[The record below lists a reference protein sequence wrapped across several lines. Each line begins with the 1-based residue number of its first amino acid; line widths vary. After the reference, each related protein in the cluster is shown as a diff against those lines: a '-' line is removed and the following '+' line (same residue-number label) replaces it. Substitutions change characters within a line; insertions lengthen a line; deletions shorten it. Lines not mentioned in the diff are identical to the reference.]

1 VRSDANQERNKL
13 DLYRML
19 QTADFA
25 ELKDVFTRF
34 FASIPHD
41 WYRKNQLAGCYY
53 ASIVYCYFVALGL
66 DVCLCRICGLMI
78 MLMAEIL
85 I

>member
-1 VRSDANQERNKL
+1 VRSGANQERNKL

-34 FASIPHD
+34 FLHPFHTT
-41 WYRKNQLAGCYY
+41 G
-53 ASIVYCYFVALGL
+53 IVKTNWRVA
-66 DVCLCRICGLMI
+66 I
-78 MLMAEIL
+78 MPRLSTAISWR
-85 I
+85 